1 MKKTMGKEGEK
12 GYSRK
17 GKSRQQQDISY
28 SRLTKG
34 RQRQKGHSRNGEGG
48 QEIGYSKIVKDRW
61 QQETESWKK
70 KIVKFWWWTMRKS

>member
-28 SRLTKG
+28 SRIDEGSSRRKAIVRLLRADSSR
-34 RQRQKGHSRNGEGG
+34 RQNHGKRRL
-48 QEIGYSKIVKDRW
+48 
-61 QQETESWKK
+61 
-70 KIVKFWWWTMRKS
+70 